1 MAEAQALGDMSED
14 EVLDFAGACAEAAR
28 RAEVDLL
35 RAAYH
40 WAVIHSADR
49 LDPAESRKPGRL
61 GAGTGEV
68 EDLVLRHVTQ
78 RLCFGHDDSQTGT
91 TDTRIPRGP
100 AGAP

>member
-1 MAEAQALGDMSED
+1 MAETQALGDMSED

-49 LDPAESRKPGRL
+49 LDPAESGKPGREKARRLGGEGVPEVCEFAAAEL
-61 GAGTGEV
+61 GAGIGRSPFAAAV
-68 EDLVLRHVTQ
+68 IIA
-78 RLCFGHDDSQTGT
+78 F
-91 TDTRIPRGP
+91 
-100 AGAP
+100 